1 MRRLLSPLGW
11 LLPTW
16 RLLALVLVA
25 LVPLALVDLLPG
37 VQGLVPVLLLGT
49 LALTIVDARA
59 TAPPERLVASRQVA
73 DRLSLGADNAV
84 TLALQNRGPRPLSIR
99 VRDEHPVEFYASA
112 TFLDG
117 TVAAGETLHLRYTL
131 NPPRRG
137 DYRFGRLVVRYRSA
151 FGLFERQHAFPLDRD
166 VRVYPNLLDLRR
178 YELLVRRGLEAESG
192 TRAARRFGAGT
203 ELERLREY
211 VPDDE
216 LRRINWKATARRGV
230 AIVNEYETERSQNV
244 VVLLDSGRL
253 MRAVADG
260 LTKLDHALN
269 AGLLLTYAAGRRG
282 DRVSLLAY
290 ADDVKAFLPPRRGRE
305 AFLSIL
311 ETLYRLEPEP
321 TESDH
326 ARAFSYLQARGLR
339 RSLLVLFTDLS
350 DPEPSRALV
359 AYLARAAR
367 QHLVALVTV
376 ADPSVTVPAT
386 RDPHDAQELYEK
398 VVAQRLL
405 AERRQVLATLGGR
418 GIITLDLPAD
428 KLSAQVVATYLEL
441 KSRGRL

>member
-1 MRRLLSPLGW
+1 M
-11 LLPTW
+11 
-16 RLLALVLVA
+16 LAA
-25 LVPLALVDLLPG
+25 LVPLALTDFLPG
-37 VQGLVPVLLLGT
+37 IGLLTPVLLVVVAA
-49 LALTIVDARA
+49 ALVVDARV
-59 TAPPERLVASRQVA
+59 TAVPDRLIARRTVA
-73 DRLSLGADNAV
+73 DRLSLGAENAV
-84 TLALQNRGPRPLSIR
+84 VLTLMNRGPRSLAVR
-99 VRDEHPVEFYASA
+99 LRDEHPVEFRASD
-112 TFLDG
+112 TFLRG
-117 TVAAGETLHLRYTL
+117 TVEPGQELRLRYTL

-137 DYRFGRLVVRYRSA
+137 DYRFGRVVLRYRSA
-151 FGLFERQHAFPLDRD
+151 LGLFERQHAYPLEHP

-178 YELLVRRGLEAESG
+178 YDLLVRRGLEMEAG
-192 TRAARRFGAGT
+192 TRVARRFGAGT

-216 LRRINWKATARRGV
+216 LRRVNWKATARRGI
-230 AIVNEYETERSQNV
+230 AISNEFETERSQNV
-244 VVLLDSGRL
+244 VVLLDAGRL
-253 MRAVADG
+253 MSAVADG

-290 ADDVKAFLPPRRGRE
+290 ADRVKAFLPPGRGKRT
-305 AFLSIL
+305 FLSIL
-311 ETLYRLEPEP
+311 ESLYRLEPEP

-326 ARAFSYLQARGLR
+326 ARAFTYLQGRGLR

-359 AYLARAAR
+359 AHLVRAAR

-376 ADPSVTVPAT
+376 ADPSITVPAT
-386 RDPHDAQELYEK
+386 REPQDAQQLYEQ

-405 AERRQVLATLGGR
+405 AERQKILTMLGGR
-418 GIITLDLPAD
+418 GIITLDLPANQ
-428 KLSAQVVATYLEL
+428 LSAQVVATYLEL

>member
-1 MRRLLSPLGW
+1 MSVFRVLV
-11 LLPTW
+11 PTW
-16 RLLALVLVA
+16 RLLWLVLAA
-25 LVPLALVDLLPG
+25 LSPLALADVLPG
-37 VQGLVPVLLLGT
+37 LEFAAIPLLLAVAMLL
-49 LALTIVDARA
+49 LADLRMTAAPDRLTV
-59 TAPPERLVASRQVA
+59 TRQVS

-84 TLALQNRGPRPLSIR
+84 TISLANRGPRRLSLR
-99 VRDEHPVEFYASA
+99 LRDEHPFEFRASQ
-112 TFLDG
+112 TFLDA
-117 TVAAGETLHLRYTL
+117 TVSPGETVQLRYTL

-137 DYRFGRLVVRYRSA
+137 DYQFGRVVVRYRSA
-151 FGLFERQHAFPLDRD
+151 LGLVERQHAYPLERA

-178 YELLVRRGLEAESG
+178 YDLLVRRGLEMEAG
-192 TRAARRFGAGT
+192 TRVARRYGAGT

-230 AIVNEYETERSQNV
+230 AISNEYETERSQNV
-244 VVLLDSGRL
+244 VVLLDAGRL
-253 MRAVADG
+253 MGAVADG

-290 ADDVKAFLPPRRGRE
+290 ADTVKAFLPPQKGKR

-311 ETLYRLEPEP
+311 ETLYRLEPEL

-326 ARAFSYLQARGLR
+326 ARAFSYVQGRGLR
-339 RSLLVLFTDLS
+339 RSLLLLFTDLS
-350 DPEPSRALV
+350 DPEPSRVLV
-359 AYLARAAR
+359 GHLARAAR
-367 QHLVALVTV
+367 RHLVALVTV
-376 ADPSVTVPAT
+376 ADPSLTGPAT
-386 RDPHDAQELYEK
+386 REPRDAQQLYEQ

-405 AERRQVLATLGGR
+405 AERRQVLAALSGQ

-441 KSRGRL
+441 KARGRL

>member
-1 MRRLLSPLGW
+1 MRIVGW

-16 RLLALVLVA
+16 RLLLLVLAA
-25 LVPLALVDLLPG
+25 LSPSALADLAPG
-37 VQGLVPVLLLGT
+37 IEMLVPVLLLGV
-49 LALTIVDARA
+49 LALLIVDARV
-59 TAPPERLVASRQVA
+59 TASPDRLVIRRLVA
-73 DRLSLGADNAV
+73 DRLSLGAENAV
-84 TLALQNRGPRPLSIR
+84 VLTLLNRGPRPLTLHL
-99 VRDEHPVEFYASA
+99 RDEHPVEFRASER
-112 TFLDG
+112 FLPG
-117 TVAAGETLHLRYTL
+117 LARPGEELRLRYTL
-131 NPPRRG
+131 TPPRRG
-137 DYRFGRLVVRYRSA
+137 DYRFGRAVVRYRSA
-151 FGLFERQHAFPLDRD
+151 LGLFDRQHAYPLERE

-178 YELLVRRGLEAESG
+178 YELQVRRGLEQEAG
-192 TRAARRFGAGT
+192 TRVARRFGAGT

-230 AIVNEYETERSQNV
+230 AISNEFETERSQNV
-244 VVLLDSGRL
+244 VVLLDAGRL

-290 ADDVKAFLPPRRGRE
+290 ADQVKAFLPPRRGRR

-311 ETLYRLEPEP
+311 ETLYRLEPEL

-326 ARAFSYLQARGLR
+326 ARAFSYLHSRGLR

-376 ADPSVTVPAT
+376 ADPAITAPAT
-386 RDPHDAQELYEK
+386 RAPRDAQELYEK

-405 AERRQVLATLGGR
+405 AERRQVLAMLGGR
-418 GIITLDLPAD
+418 GVITLDLPAD
-428 KLSAQVVATYLEL
+428 RLSAQVVATYLEL
-441 KSRGRL
+441 KARGRI